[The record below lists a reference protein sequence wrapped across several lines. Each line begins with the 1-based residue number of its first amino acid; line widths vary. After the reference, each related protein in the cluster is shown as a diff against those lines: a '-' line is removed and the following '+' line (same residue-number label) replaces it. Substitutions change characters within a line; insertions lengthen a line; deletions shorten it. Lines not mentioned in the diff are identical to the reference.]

1 MRGAFF
7 GMGGV
12 SVEEGVAD
20 KNSTVNGS
28 VAMLK
33 GMAARVSSLNN
44 S

>member
-1 MRGAFF
+1 MDST
-7 GMGGV
+7 

-20 KNSTVNGS
+20 EKYGANGS